1 MTAAKNTPAKTQG
14 SQNKGSIFPYIA
26 IPLCFVLSLLIYLY
40 VFGDPSHFADGDPTK
55 DPVEGD
61 YFGIIYKGGW
71 VVPILLGMFF
81 VVLVFIIERMITL
94 NKAAGKGKVDEFV
107 RGLKSSLDKGDLNAA
122 IAACDKQ
129 KGSVANVVRAGL
141 VKYGE
146 MEQVSGMEKDEK
158 IVAIQKE
165 VEEATTLELP
175 MLEKNLNILAT
186 LASLGTLVGLIGTVL
201 GMIRAFAALATAG
214 APDSTALATG
224 ISEALINTALG
235 ISTSAF
241 AILFYNFFTSRIDS
255 MTYRID
261 EAGYSLTQ
269 TFASR
274 HSD

>member
-1 MTAAKNTPAKTQG
+1 MTAAKNTPGQKQQG
-14 SQNKGSIFPYIA
+14 KGSIFPYIA
-26 IPLCFVLSLLIYLY
+26 VPLCFIVSTVVYMF
-40 VFGDPSHFADGDPTK
+40 VFGDPSNFVDNDPTK
-55 DPVEGD
+55 DPVEGN
-61 YFGIIYKGGW
+61 YMGIVYKGGW

-81 VVLVFIIERMITL
+81 ITIVFIIERFITL
-94 NKAAGKGKVDEFV
+94 NKAAGAGNIDEFV
-107 RGLKSSLDKGDLNAA
+107 KSLKVSLDKGDLTSA
-122 IAACDKQ
+122 ISACDKQ

-146 MEQVSGMEKDEK
+146 MEKVTGMETDAKLL
-158 IVAIQKE
+158 AIQKE

-201 GMIRAFAALATAG
+201 GMIRAFAALAHAG

-241 AILFYNFFTSRIDS
+241 AILFYNFFTARIDG

-269 TFASR
+269 TYASQ
-274 HSD
+274 HG